1 MLPAETGTR
10 QEKESPTRP
19 GEVVTDSTQRPGFPV
34 VGVGASAGGLDAFT
48 RLLGNL
54 PPKPGMA
61 ILFIQHL
68 DPKRESI
75 LPELLAASSPMP
87 VRHAQQ
93 GMHLEPNQV
102 YVSPPNAIVTVTDGH
117 LQVSPR
123 PEIPRL
129 FMPVDFMLRSLAST
143 MGRRTIGVVL
153 SGGGT
158 DGALGTQAIKEV
170 DGITFAQDEKSAAQ
184 DSMPRSAILTGCVD
198 YVLDPAGIAHELL
211 RVGSHP
217 YLATAAEPATSELI
231 TDGEEAE
238 LQKIFALMRRATG
251 VDFTRYKRSTI
262 LRRVRRRMTLRRVEH
277 MSEYR
282 ACSRM
287 SPKKSALSTRTSS
300 SASPAFSAIPSR
312 SMF

>member
-10 QEKESPTRP
+10 QEKESPARP

-143 MGRRTIGVVL
+143 MGRRAIGVVL

-217 YLATAAEPATSELI
+217 YLATPAEPATSELI
-231 TDGEEAE
+231 TDAEEAE
-238 LQKIFALMRRATG
+238 LQKIFALMRRYPESISPAT
-251 VDFTRYKRSTI
+251 
-262 LRRVRRRMTLRRVEH
+262 
-277 MSEYR
+277 
-282 ACSRM
+282 
-287 SPKKSALSTRTSS
+287 SAAPS
-300 SASPAFSAIPSR
+300 SAGSVGG
-312 SMF
+312 